1 MLRLKRKILFEL
13 DEFRGKKLEQV
24 LKGEGIK
31 IKDYF
36 TKLFD
41 EDYNRRYTQD
51 ENSGFTSKMEKPFNT
66 TKDGQS

>member
-24 LKGEGIK
+24 LKGEGLK

-41 EDYNRRYTQD
+41 DDYKRRYTKD
-51 ENSGFTSKMEKPFNT
+51 EDTGFASKMEKSVNT
-66 TKDGQS
+66 VEDGES

>member
-24 LKGEGIK
+24 LKGEGLK

-41 EDYNRRYTQD
+41 DDYKRRYTKD
-51 ENSGFTSKMEKPFNT
+51 EDTRFASKMEKPVNT
-66 TKDGQS
+66 VEDGES